1 MEVGSLPANFF
12 FNIFSQI
19 KAEFTR
25 PILAVQ
31 FCDRSAMLHGCIGYS
46 GAGIDAKIAFYREIG
61 RANAA

>member
-25 PILAVQ
+25 PILRPQRNVARV
-31 FCDRSAMLHGCIGYS
+31 A
-46 GAGIDAKIAFYREIG
+46 AGIDAKIAFYREIG